1 MRQLLNYLFAWRRV
15 LQQGV
20 MVLALLILMSPL
32 VAQPA
37 MATGIQDIPDLKS
50 DQSTWVVDQADVL
63 SLLNKGDLED
73 SLSDLAKETGN
84 QVRMV
89 ILRRLDYGETPESLT
104 EQIFEK
110 WFPTSE
116 TQANQALILLDTKT
130 NNTAIRT
137 GAQVKK
143 VMPDPTAQ
151 SITTET
157 MRVPISKGN
166 YNQALLDASDRLTAV
181 LSGRPD
187 PGPPEI
193 KVVQP
198 ESTYKTA
205 EETNDKSATI
215 WVIGLL
221 LAATV
226 IPMVTY
232 YIYQGQG

>member
-1 MRQLLNYLFAWRRV
+1 MRQILNPLFAWRRLV
-15 LQQGV
+15 QHWV
-20 MVLALLILMSPL
+20 MVLALLILVTPL
-32 VAQPA
+32 TQPA
-37 MATGIQDIPDLKS
+37 MAIGIQDIPDLKA

-63 SLLNKGDLED
+63 SLINKGDLED
-73 SLSDLAKETGN
+73 DLSDLAKETGN

-89 ILRRLDYGETPESLT
+89 ILRRLDYGETPESLSK
-104 EQIFEK
+104 QIFEK
-110 WFPTSE
+110 WFPTPE
-116 TQANQALILLDTKT
+116 AQANQALILLDTKT

-137 GAQVKK
+137 GNQVKK
-143 VMPDPTAQ
+143 IMPNQTAE
-151 SITTET
+151 SVTNET
-157 MRVPISKGN
+157 MRIPISKGN

-187 PGPPEI
+187 PGPPEVKI
-193 KVVQP
+193 VKT

-205 EETNDKSATI
+205 EETDDKSATI